1 MARDV
6 HISLQRLLTGLIIVI
21 VPLSVLGLYLTSKSD
36 TNLRQAVGTHLKTFA
51 ETDAAI
57 ASQFI
62 SDRVVDVRA
71 LAEEPGVVDAIT
83 AANRGYERMSN
94 DAITG
99 RLEKIEQRWD
109 TAEAAPLVKEVLS
122 SHAAGWL
129 RRQRE
134 VNPRLLKVIAVDEV
148 GAAVAASDKPVHYS
162 QTDKEY
168 WAAIY
173 AGGRGAVNVTGVRF
187 DEPTGSNYIGIGVPV
202 LEPGTG
208 RFIGAVSALV
218 DVSSLFSLLNQ
229 QQVGRSGRV
238 LVVSG
243 DGTVIS
249 APNVTPV
256 LKLKSEEFLAVRDAL
271 GTVEGR
277 QTGYVTATMKNG
289 SRLVGFAETGL
300 AQTYPNLGWLIMVS
314 QDQQEALAPVRTLG
328 QFAVLMV
335 VFGLLMLTL
344 LVLYFFLHQQEQFEE
359 GKILQIQERS
369 KRSGASA

>member
-21 VPLSVLGLYLTSKSD
+21 VPLSVVGLYLTAKSD

-51 ETDAAI
+51 QTDAAI
-57 ASQFI
+57 ASQYV
-62 SDRVVDVRA
+62 SDRVVDVRT
-71 LAEEPGVVDAIT
+71 LAEEPAVVDGIIAS
-83 AANRGYERMSN
+83 NRSYERIGN

-99 RLEKIEQRWD
+99 RLEKIEQQWD
-109 TAEAAPLVKEVLS
+109 TAEGAPLVKAVLS
-122 SHAAGWL
+122 SRASGWL
-129 RRQRE
+129 RKQRE
-134 VNPRLLKVIAVDEV
+134 VNPRLLKVIAVDEE

-173 AGGRGAVNVTGVRF
+173 AGGRGAVNVTGIRF
-187 DEPTGSNYIGIGVPV
+187 DEATGSNYIEIGVPV

-249 APNVTPV
+249 APNVTPT
-256 LKLKSEEFLAVRDAL
+256 LRLKSEEFLAVHDAL

-277 QTGYVTATMKNG
+277 QTGYVTATMKKG

-300 AQTYPNLGWLIMVS
+300 ARTYSNLGWLILVS
-314 QDQQEALAPVRTLG
+314 QDQEEALAPVLTLG
-328 QFAVLMV
+328 RFALLMV

-344 LVLYFFLHQQEQFEE
+344 LVVYFFLHQQEQFEE

>member
-6 HISLQRLLTGLIIVI
+6 HIALQRLLTGLIIVI

-51 ETDAAI
+51 ETDAAT

-99 RLEKIEQRWD
+99 RLAKIQQRWD

-129 RRQRE
+129 RRQHE

-218 DVSSLFSLLNQ
+218 D
-229 QQVGRSGRV
+229 
-238 LVVSG
+238 
-243 DGTVIS
+243 
-249 APNVTPV
+249 
-256 LKLKSEEFLAVRDAL
+256 
-271 GTVEGR
+271 
-277 QTGYVTATMKNG
+277 
-289 SRLVGFAETGL
+289 
-300 AQTYPNLGWLIMVS
+300 
-314 QDQQEALAPVRTLG
+314 
-328 QFAVLMV
+328 
-335 VFGLLMLTL
+335 
-344 LVLYFFLHQQEQFEE
+344 
-359 GKILQIQERS
+359 
-369 KRSGASA
+369 

>member
-21 VPLSVLGLYLTSKSD
+21 VPLSVVGLYLTAKSD

-51 ETDAAI
+51 QTDAAI

-62 SDRVVDVRA
+62 SDRVVDVRT
-71 LAEEPGVVDAIT
+71 LAEEPAVVDAIT
-83 AANRGYERMSN
+83 AADRGYGRTSN

-109 TAEAAPLVKEVLS
+109 TAEGAPLVKEVLS
-122 SHAAGWL
+122 SRAAGWL

-134 VNPRLLKVIAVDEV
+134 VNPQLLKVIAVDEV

-162 QTDKEY
+162 QTDKQY

-173 AGGRGAVNVTGVRF
+173 AGGQGAVNVTGVRF
-187 DEPTGSNYIGIGVPV
+187 DEPTGANYIGIGVPV
-202 LEPGTG
+202 VEPGTG

-229 QQVGRSGRV
+229 QQLGRSGRV
-238 LVVSG
+238 LLVSG

-249 APNVTPV
+249 APNVTSA

-277 QTGYVTATMKNG
+277 QTGYVKAAMKNG

-300 AQTYPNLGWLIMVS
+300 AETYPNLGWLILVS
-314 QDQQEALAPVRTLG
+314 QDEQEALAPVLTLG
-328 QFAVLMV
+328 HFALLMV

-344 LVLYFFLHQQEQFEE
+344 LVVYFVLHQEEQFEE
-359 GKILQIQERS
+359 KKILQIQDRS
-369 KRSGASA
+369 KRSVTSA

>member
-51 ETDAAI
+51 ETDAAT

>member
-1 MARDV
+1 MARDI

-36 TNLRQAVGTHLKTFA
+36 TNLRQAVGTNLKTFA
-51 ETDAAI
+51 QTDAAV

-71 LAEEPGVVDAIT
+71 FAEEPAVVDAIA
-83 AANRGYERMSN
+83 AANRAYGGMSKE
-94 DAITG
+94 AITG
-99 RLEKIEQRWD
+99 RLEKVEQRWD
-109 TAEAAPLVKEVLS
+109 TAEAARLVKEMLS
-122 SHAAGWL
+122 SRAAGWL

-134 VNPRLLKVIAVDEV
+134 LNPRLLKVIAVDEV
-148 GAAVAASDKPVHYS
+148 GAAVAATDKPVHYT

-173 AGGRGAVNVTGVRF
+173 ADGQGALNVTGVRF

-218 DVSSLFSLLNQ
+218 DISSLFSLLNQ

-238 LVVSG
+238 LLVSG

-249 APNVTPV
+249 APNVSPA

-277 QTGYVTATMKNG
+277 QTGYVTTTMKNG
-289 SRLVGFAETGL
+289 SRLVGFAETDL
-300 AQTYPNLGWLIMVS
+300 AQNYPNLGWFVLVS
-314 QDQQEALAPVRTLG
+314 QDQQEALAPVATLG
-328 QFAVLMV
+328 QFALLMV
-335 VFGLLMLTL
+335 LFGLLMLTL
-344 LVLYFFLHQQEQFEE
+344 LVVYFFLHGQEQFEE
-359 GKILQIQERS
+359 KKILQIQEGS
-369 KRSGASA
+369 KRNQASA